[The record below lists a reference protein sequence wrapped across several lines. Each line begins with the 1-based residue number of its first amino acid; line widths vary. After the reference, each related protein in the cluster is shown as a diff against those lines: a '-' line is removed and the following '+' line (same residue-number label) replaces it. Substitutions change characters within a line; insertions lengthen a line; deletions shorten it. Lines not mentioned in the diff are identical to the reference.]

1 LQSPAFLEKALG
13 GVKYLRALRS
23 TPWGFGGAMLL
34 FLVLFLVL
42 NFDFLRPMFS
52 EPKWSRF
59 LWMVHSWFPRRYSV
73 TFIHNLTKFI
83 KHIII
88 YYILSSNKGIFVWP
102 IWPEVN
108 SIFSHPGKITG
119 YWITTRS
126 FPYRG
131 PYCPRPIWASTSSQA
146 NMGVS
151 FLDVGS
157 M

>member
-1 LQSPAFLEKALG
+1 MPVPHKNPPIYIQNVFLQTLKKNP
-13 GVKYLRALRS
+13 
-23 TPWGFGGAMLL
+23 MLL
-34 FLVLFLVL
+34 SVYKGLMLYVVSETT
-42 NFDFLRPMFS
+42 FS
-52 EPKWSRF
+52 STLWSQSIGF
-59 LWMVHSWFPRRYSV
+59 
-73 TFIHNLTKFI
+73 
-83 KHIII
+83 III

-108 SIFSHPGKITG
+108 CPFFSHPGKITG

-131 PYCPRPIWASTSSQA
+131 PYWTGPMWASTSSQA
-146 NMGVS
+146 IMGVS